1 MSILKGGN
9 EGDTGD
15 NFSAEGKDADSLNK
29 EFQNASA
36 AEPSQ
41 SDLQKNVQHS
51 QESET
56 EASSWFYD
64 ENKPGEGERPEWLKE
79 KYKSIADQAKAYNEI
94 EKKLGKFQ
102 GAPEEYDL
110 SIPDKPDFSF
120 EEGDPILSDFL
131 KFAKE
136 SNASQEFV
144 TKALE
149 HYVKAQEFY
158 APDPVVEMEK
168 LGINAKAE
176 VAQLTDWANQRLTK
190 EEFETF
196 KGLVTTAEAFR
207 VMQKLRRVT
216 TSQNETAVTNNIK
229 SEPQISERQL
239 LEMIG
244 DPRFGTDP
252 LYRKEVEQKAAKV
265 WS

>member
-1 MSILKGGN
+1 MSILENGN
-9 EGDTGD
+9 DAKSGDG
-15 NFSAEGKDADSLNK
+15 FSAEGKSADSLNK
-29 EFQNASA
+29 EFQDASA

-41 SDLQKNVQHS
+41 ADLQENVNHTE
-51 QESET
+51 ESEQ

-110 SIPDKPDFSF
+110 SIPEKPDFSF
-120 EEGDPILSDFL
+120 EEGDPVLDEFLS
-131 KFAKE
+131 FAKE

-149 HYVKAQEFY
+149 QYVKAQEFY
-158 APDPVVEMEK
+158 APDPQVEMEK
-168 LGINAKAE
+168 LGVNAKAE
-176 VAQLTDWANQRLTK
+176 VSQLTEWANQRLNK

-196 KGLVTTAEAFR
+196 KGLVTTAESFR
-207 VMQKLRRVT
+207 VIQKLRRVT
-216 TSQNETAVTNNIK
+216 TSQNETAVTNNTK

-244 DPRFGTDP
+244 DPKFNTDP
-252 LYRKEVEQKAAKV
+252 LYRKEVEAKAGKI
-265 WS
+265 WG

>member
-1 MSILKGGN
+1 MSILDSGN
-9 EGDTGD
+9 EGGTSD
-15 NFSAEGKDADSLNK
+15 NFSAEGKDSDTLNK
-29 EFQNASA
+29 DFQDASA

-41 SDLQKNVQHS
+41 GDLQENVKHS
-51 QESET
+51 EESKT
-56 EASSWFYD
+56 EAAAWYYD
-64 ENKPGEGERPEWLKE
+64 ENTPGEGERPEWLKE
-79 KYKSIADQAKAYNEI
+79 KYKSAADQAKAYNEI

-102 GAPEEYDL
+102 GAPDKYDL
-110 SIPDKPDFSF
+110 TLPDKPDFAF
-120 EEGDPILSDFL
+120 EQGDPVLDEFL
-131 KFAKE
+131 TFAKE

-168 LGINAKAE
+168 LGVNAKAE
-176 VAQLTDWANQRLTK
+176 VSQLTEWANQRLTK

-207 VMQKLRRVT
+207 VIQKLRRVT
-216 TSQNETAVTNNIK
+216 TSQNETAVTNNVK

-244 DPRFGTDP
+244 DPRFNSDP
-252 LYRKEVEQKAAKV
+252 LYRKEVEQKAGKI
-265 WS
+265 WG